1 MGQFTGEIHN
11 SCFMRLGT
19 NLTEKLRAN
28 GSKMSSR
35 RMGSS
40 KMAAWPVYAASVQVF
55 NIKPHYYNT
64 RHSMIFCTAM
74 KSFYFQ
80 VDFIGLSVKVFV
92 AEGLNSHDIM
102 SIAKT

>member
-40 KMAAWPVYAASVQVF
+40 KMAAWPVYAASVQAF

-64 RHSMIFCTAM
+64 RHAI
-74 KSFYFQ
+74 
-80 VDFIGLSVKVFV
+80 DIGIGLSVKVFV
-92 AEGLNSHDIM
+92 VEGLNSNDIM
-102 SIAKT
+102 SIAET